1 MEFSYFDIIISIL
14 VLFLGLKG
22 ILNGFFKEIFGLIGI
37 IGGIFIASR
46 VGDSIGKLIND
57 SVLKFQ
63 NEAAISFTGF
73 LVTLALFWLFMI
85 GVGLIFK
92 KLSSISGLGFFDKIF
107 GFIFSSS
114 KFFLIASVILYS
126 TYNIKAMQS
135 NLDSMMK
142 NSILFPILVETGSF
156 IMKLDPIEIS
166 DEINV
171 TIEKGT
177 QIIEDE
183 IAKKVE
189 ENALK
194 IVQET
199 KEKLTIS
206 SEENLTN
213 SEENLINKG
222 ED

>member
-1 MEFSYFDIIISIL
+1 MAFSYFDIIVSIL

-46 VGDSIGKLIND
+46 VGDSVGKLIND

-63 NEAAISFTGF
+63 NDAAVSFTGF

-85 GVGLIFK
+85 GIGVVFK
-92 KLSSISGLGFFDKIF
+92 KLSSLSGLGIFDKIF
-107 GFIFSSS
+107 GFLISAG

-126 TYNIKAMQS
+126 TYNIKAMRA

-166 DEINV
+166 DEINA
-171 TIEKGT
+171 TIGKGA

-183 IAKKVE
+183 VGKKIE
-189 ENALK
+189 ENSLK
-194 IVQET
+194 IVEDT
-199 KEKLTIS
+199 KKKLDMSVEDNLS
-206 SEENLTN
+206 S
-213 SEENLINKG
+213 KG
-222 ED
+222 DK

>member
-1 MEFSYFDIIISIL
+1 MEFSYFDVIVSIL

-46 VGDSIGKLIND
+46 VGNSVGKLIND

-63 NEAAISFTGF
+63 NDAAVSFTGF

-85 GVGLIFK
+85 GIGIIFK
-92 KLSSISGLGFFDKIF
+92 KLSSASGLGIFDKLL
-107 GFIFSSS
+107 GFVFSTS

-126 TYNIKAMQS
+126 TYNIKAMRT

-142 NSILFPILVETGSF
+142 NSLLFPILVETGSF

-166 DEINV
+166 NEINS
-171 TIEKGT
+171 TIEKNS
-177 QIIEDE
+177 QILEENITKNIED
-183 IAKKVE
+183 
-189 ENALK
+189 NALK
-194 IVQET
+194 IVEDT
-199 KEKLTIS
+199 KKKLDMR
-206 SEENLTN
+206 SEENLSN
-213 SEENLINKG
+213 GGDK
-222 ED
+222 